1 MRDAIRAEFRKLRTT
16 RSAFGLL
23 VGMVLLSGLAIWGT
37 VASASPAEIAT
48 GLMRPE
54 VLFGAVIAIP
64 LFAAVLGIRS
74 FTDEYRY
81 GSIVPTF
88 LATPDRR
95 RVLVAKTV
103 TAAVT
108 AAAFAAVTM
117 GVGIAVALALLS
129 THGIAGTVAWG
140 TVAGL
145 VGKVIVLAALWSA
158 IGVGVGAVI
167 RHQVA
172 AIVGTL
178 AWMLIAESVVVGIVP
193 GPGRWL
199 PGRAAAIGLGLESG
213 VIALAPVVAFV
224 GWTAAVLALAAATL
238 RRDVV

>member
-1 MRDAIRAEFRKLRTT
+1 MRDTMRAEFRKLRTT

-37 VASASPAEIAT
+37 VASASPAELAT
-48 GLMRPE
+48 GITRPQ

-64 LFAAVLGIRS
+64 LFATVLGIRS

-95 RVLVAKTV
+95 RVLVAKAV
-103 TAAVT
+103 TSAVT
-108 AAAFAAVTM
+108 ATAFAAVTM
-117 GVGIAVALALLS
+117 GVGIAVALAFLS
-129 THGIAGTVAWG
+129 THGIAATIAWG
-140 TVAGL
+140 TVAAL

-158 IGVGVGAVI
+158 IGVGVGAII

-193 GPGRWL
+193 ELGRWL
-199 PGRAAAIGLGLESG
+199 PAQTAAIGFGLESG
-213 VIALAPVVAFV
+213 VRALVPAVAFV
-224 GWTAAVLALAAATL
+224 GWTAGVLALAAATL

>member
-1 MRDAIRAEFRKLRTT
+1 MRAEFRKLRTT
-16 RSAFGLL
+16 RSALGLL

-37 VASASPAEIAT
+37 VASASPTELAA
-48 GLMRPE
+48 GLTRPE
-54 VLFGAVIAIP
+54 VLFGAVIAVP

-108 AAAFAAVTM
+108 AAAFAVVTM
-117 GVGIAVALALLS
+117 GVGIAVALAFLS
-129 THGIAGTVAWG
+129 THGIATAVAWG
-140 TVAGL
+140 TVAAL

-158 IGVGVGAVI
+158 IGVAVGAVI

-193 GPGRWL
+193 GLGRWL
-199 PGRAAAIGLGLESG
+199 PGQAAAIGLGLESG
-213 VIALAPVVAFV
+213 VIALVPVGAFV